1 MKTRIH
7 FAVLNLSKMVLN
19 YRKNLVKSCTINF
32 VPQTAV
38 MGTKYRSGFHFIFDL
53 RINLDMISQVPVG
66 GPLTNISAVLVY
78 CTLEL

>member
-32 VPQTAV
+32 IMQTAV
-38 MGTKYRSGFHFIFDL
+38 MLIVHWPMPAAGYMLGWNTAILGES
-53 RINLDMISQVPVG
+53 P
-66 GPLTNISAVLVY
+66 ISAFSI
-78 CTLEL
+78 ELSSGPFALS